1 MLSYILYTLAKQGKN
16 LGANKLAQQVMT
28 QMQHMKIPS
37 QFQVHSTLQ
46 IYSWLSNLK
55 IFRKVLNQ

>member
-1 MLSYILYTLAKQGKN
+1 LYTLAKQGKN

-37 QFQVHSTLQ
+37 QFQVNSKHTQ
-46 IYSWLSNLK
+46 KEQEKFNDEY
-55 IFRKVLNQ
+55 FRKVSSQ